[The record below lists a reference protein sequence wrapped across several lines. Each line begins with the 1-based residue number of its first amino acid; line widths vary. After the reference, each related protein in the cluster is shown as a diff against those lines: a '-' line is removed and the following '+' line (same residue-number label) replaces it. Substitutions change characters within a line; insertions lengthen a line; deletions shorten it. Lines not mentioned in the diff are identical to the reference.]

1 MQSERRKNKGD
12 EPVCRVLNEE
22 EMCRIY
28 REYLPRDFAADEIKP
43 LVLMLDMLHNGTY
56 EPLGLYREGQ
66 LCGYAFFI
74 RKEDWLLLDYYVILP
89 EWRNQG
95 IGGIFLKKFK
105 EFFRDC
111 AGILLEVERP
121 EMAEDEQERTIRVH
135 RIRFYQ
141 RNGVQLTGL
150 KVRLFG
156 VPFYI
161 MVMPLLE
168 NPKEALW
175 KEELDLLYHAMLPG
189 ALYRENVEWD
199 C

>member
-12 EPVCRVLNEE
+12 ESVCRVLNEE

-28 REYLPRDFAADEIKP
+28 HEYLPRDFAADEIKP

-56 EPLGLYREGQ
+56 EPLGRYLEGQ

-168 NPKEALW
+168 NPKEAPW
-175 KEELDLLYHAMLPG
+175 KEELDLLYHARLPG

>member
-12 EPVCRVLNEE
+12 ESVGRVLNEE

-28 REYLPRDFAADEIKP
+28 HEYLPRDFAADEIKP

-56 EPLGLYREGQ
+56 EPLGLYLEGQ

-121 EMAEDEQERTIRVH
+121 EMAEDEQ
-135 RIRFYQ
+135 
-141 RNGVQLTGL
+141 LTGL

>member
-1 MQSERRKNKGD
+1 
-12 EPVCRVLNEE
+12 
-22 EMCRIY
+22 
-28 REYLPRDFAADEIKP
+28 
-43 LVLMLDMLHNGTY
+43 
-56 EPLGLYREGQ
+56 
-66 LCGYAFFI
+66 
-74 RKEDWLLLDYYVILP
+74 
-89 EWRNQG
+89 
-95 IGGIFLKKFK
+95 
-105 EFFRDC
+105 
-111 AGILLEVERP
+111 
-121 EMAEDEQERTIRVH
+121 MAEDEQERTIRVH

-189 ALYRENVEWD
+189 ALYRENVECD

>member
-1 MQSERRKNKGD
+1 M
-12 EPVCRVLNEE
+12 
-22 EMCRIY
+22 
-28 REYLPRDFAADEIKP
+28 
-43 LVLMLDMLHNGTY
+43 
-56 EPLGLYREGQ
+56 
-66 LCGYAFFI
+66 CGYAFFI

-121 EMAEDEQERTIRVH
+121 EMAENEQERTIRVH